1 MLLKDLGVEE
11 ARGDRLSV
19 NVNQYGNGDKY
30 RGNGY
35 TGNINNNSNAN
46 SNLNVN
52 ANVKNKKRAD
62 T

>member
-19 NVNQYGNGDKY
+19 NANQYGNGDKY
-30 RGNGY
+30 RVNGY
-35 TGNINNNSNAN
+35 NNNSNVN

>member
-19 NVNQYGNGDKY
+19 NVNQYGPGDKY
-30 RGNGY
+30 RANGY
-35 TGNINNNSNAN
+35 NNNSNVN
-46 SNLNVN
+46 SNVNVN
-52 ANVKNKKRAD
+52 ANIKNKKRAD